1 LTIEDFGDT
10 PPIDNLQSK
19 IGNRTEGALDLPARV
34 IIFCPTL
41 ELKNKP
47 GRLMAVSPH
56 GYYEVWLDFADRN
69 HAVLLPITGTALV
82 FAEPNSTAATIPG
95 IER

>member
-1 LTIEDFGDT
+1 M
-10 PPIDNLQSK
+10 
-19 IGNRTEGALDLPARV
+19 DLPARV

-47 GRLMAVSPH
+47 GRLMAVSSN
-56 GYYEVWLDFADRN
+56 GYFEVRLDFAERN
-69 HAVLLPITGTALV
+69 HTALLPVAGTALI
-82 FAEPNSTAATIPG
+82 FAEPNLVGEPIPE

>member
-1 LTIEDFGDT
+1 M
-10 PPIDNLQSK
+10 
-19 IGNRTEGALDLPARV
+19 ADLPARV

-47 GRLMAVSPH
+47 GRLMAVSTN
-56 GYYEVWLDFADRN
+56 GYYEVWLDFAERN
-69 HAVLLPITGTALV
+69 HTVLLPISDTALV
-82 FAEPNSTAATIPG
+82 FAEPNTVGTPIPE

>member
-1 LTIEDFGDT
+1 M
-10 PPIDNLQSK
+10 
-19 IGNRTEGALDLPARV
+19 DLPAKV

-47 GRLMAVSPH
+47 GRLMAVSPQ
-56 GYYEVWLDFADRN
+56 GYYEIWLDFADRN
-69 HAVLLPITGTALV
+69 HTVLLPIAGTALV
-82 FAEPNSTAATIPG
+82 VAEPNVTSQRLPE

>member
-1 LTIEDFGDT
+1 
-10 PPIDNLQSK
+10 
-19 IGNRTEGALDLPARV
+19 LDLPARV

-47 GRLMAVSPH
+47 GRLVAISPN
-56 GYYEVWLDFADRN
+56 GFYEIWLDFSERN
-69 HAVLLPITGTALV
+69 HTVLVPIAGTALV
-82 FAEPNSTAATIPG
+82 FAEPNTHSTPIPE

>member
-1 LTIEDFGDT
+1 
-10 PPIDNLQSK
+10 
-19 IGNRTEGALDLPARV
+19 LDLPARV

-47 GRLMAVSPH
+47 GRLVAISPN
-56 GYYEVWLDFADRN
+56 GFYEIWLDFAERN
-69 HAVLLPITGTALV
+69 HTVLLPVGGTALV
-82 FAEPNSTAATIPG
+82 FAEPNTHSQPIPE

>member
-1 LTIEDFGDT
+1 M
-10 PPIDNLQSK
+10 
-19 IGNRTEGALDLPARV
+19 DLPARV

-47 GRLMAVSPH
+47 GRLMAISPH
-56 GYYEVWLDFADRN
+56 GYYEVWLDFAERN
-69 HAVLLPITGTALV
+69 HTVLLPISGTAFV
-82 FAEPNSTAATIPG
+82 FADPNTVGAPIPE

>member
-1 LTIEDFGDT
+1 M
-10 PPIDNLQSK
+10 
-19 IGNRTEGALDLPARV
+19 DLPAKV

-47 GRLMAVSPH
+47 GRLMAVSPQ
-56 GYYEVWLDFADRN
+56 GYYEIWLDFADRN
-69 HAVLLPITGTALV
+69 HTVLLPIQGTALV
-82 FAEPNSTAATIPG
+82 VAEPNTATQQLPE

>member
-1 LTIEDFGDT
+1 
-10 PPIDNLQSK
+10 
-19 IGNRTEGALDLPARV
+19 LDLPARV

-47 GRLMAVSPH
+47 GRLVAISPN
-56 GYYEVWLDFADRN
+56 GFYEIWLDFAERN
-69 HAVLLPITGTALV
+69 HTVLVPVSGTALV
-82 FAEPNSTAATIPG
+82 FAEPNTHSQPIPE

>member
-1 LTIEDFGDT
+1 
-10 PPIDNLQSK
+10 
-19 IGNRTEGALDLPARV
+19 LDLPARV

-47 GRLMAVSPH
+47 GRLVAISPN
-56 GYYEVWLDFADRN
+56 GFYEIWLDFAERN
-69 HAVLLPITGTALV
+69 HTVLVPVAGTALV
-82 FAEPNSTAATIPG
+82 FAEPNTHSQPIPE

>member
-1 LTIEDFGDT
+1 M
-10 PPIDNLQSK
+10 
-19 IGNRTEGALDLPARV
+19 DLPAKV

-47 GRLMAVSPH
+47 GRLMAVSPQ
-56 GYYEVWLDFADRN
+56 GYYEIWLDFADRN
-69 HAVLLPITGTALV
+69 HTVLLPIGGTALV
-82 FAEPNSTAATIPG
+82 FAEPNVASQRLPE

>member
-1 LTIEDFGDT
+1 V
-10 PPIDNLQSK
+10 
-19 IGNRTEGALDLPARV
+19 DLPVKV

-47 GRLMAVSPH
+47 GRLMAISPQ
-56 GYYEVWLDFADRN
+56 GYYEIWLDFADRN
-69 HAVLLPITGTALV
+69 HAVLLPIAGTALV
-82 FAEPNSTAATIPG
+82 VAEPNTATQQLPE